1 LRAKENPRPKG
12 LISNGGKFPGE
23 EPVETLMR
31 KRRRGTL
38 PPVAALQDHD
48 PAMWPVHDPPSR
60 TNREKCSGF
69 TSAAVAR
76 A

>member
-1 LRAKENPRPKG
+1 
-12 LISNGGKFPGE
+12 
-23 EPVETLMR
+23 VETFMR
-31 KRRRGTL
+31 KRRSGTL